1 VILAAHAY
9 AGAVISGTKNERVAA
24 LVFVAA
30 LTPDEGETVAD
41 MFYRGASHP
50 EAPQLAPDAH
60 GLIWMPDS
68 GFASAFA
75 HRASA
80 EQAAL
85 LAATQ
90 RPIHLAC
97 IQKKAGPPAWKR
109 QPSWYLI
116 AEEDRMIPQGTQR
129 YMAQRMGARTR
140 TAPIDH
146 TPLVT
151 APDVVVEV
159 LNDALTHLTSGGA

>member
-1 VILAAHAY
+1 
-9 AGAVISGTKNERVAA
+9 VAA

-41 MFYRGASHP
+41 VFYREEPHLK
-50 EAPQLAPDAH
+50 APRLAPDAH

-97 IQKKAGPPAWKR
+97 IQEKAGPPSWKR
-109 QPSWYLI
+109 QPRWYLV
-116 AEEDRMIPQGTQR
+116 AEEDRMIPQATQR
-129 YMAQRMGARTR
+129 FMAQRMGARTR

-146 TPLVT
+146 APLVT
-151 APDVVVEV
+151 APSVVIDTLDEAIAHV
-159 LNDALTHLTSGGA
+159 TSGSA